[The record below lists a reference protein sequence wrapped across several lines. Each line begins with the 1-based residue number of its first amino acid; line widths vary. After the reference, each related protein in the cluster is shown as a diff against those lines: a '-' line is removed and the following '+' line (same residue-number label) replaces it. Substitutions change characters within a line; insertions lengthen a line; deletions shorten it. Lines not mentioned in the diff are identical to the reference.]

1 MLSLKDLVPGKN
13 DLSGIIY
20 LSNTVACV
28 YANKDHVWSLHNILS
43 AHIKKQVQRE
53 QISKYHKLL
62 QALIYCEHK
71 RIYVPWKNELE
82 INMT

>member
-28 YANKDHVWSLHNILS
+28 YANKDHLWSLHNILS
-43 AHIKKQVQRE
+43 AHIKKQV
-53 QISKYHKLL
+53 
-62 QALIYCEHK
+62 
-71 RIYVPWKNELE
+71 
-82 INMT
+82 